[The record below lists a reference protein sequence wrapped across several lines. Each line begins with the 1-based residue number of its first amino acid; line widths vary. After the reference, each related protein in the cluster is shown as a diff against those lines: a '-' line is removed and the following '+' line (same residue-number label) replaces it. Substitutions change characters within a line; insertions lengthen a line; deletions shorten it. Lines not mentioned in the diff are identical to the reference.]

1 MAEAMDQRDQNRIV
15 LRKLIVVTVA
25 MFGFG
30 FALVPFYKKIC
41 EVTGLSRERIAVS
54 NTQVDFAR
62 TVTIEFDSNV
72 GTGLP
77 WRFEPQTVK
86 LQVHPGELKQVFY
99 RVVNTTDRTI
109 VGQAIPAYAPA
120 RAASY
125 FKKIE
130 CFCFSE
136 QTLKP
141 GEERLMPVQFVVQ
154 NDLPRDVHTITLSYT
169 FYEHAPKA
177 AAAGTAGGGA

>member
-1 MAEAMDQRDQNRIV
+1 MPDTQQKNRVV
-15 LRKLIVVTVA
+15 LKKLAVVTVL

-30 FALVPFYKKIC
+30 YALIPIYKKVC
-41 EVTGLSRERIAVS
+41 EATGISKSKIAVS
-54 NTQVDFAR
+54 NTQVDVAR
-62 TVTIEFDSNV
+62 FVTIDFDSTV
-72 GTGLP
+72 GGTLP
-77 WRFEPQTVK
+77 WTIEPLTPSVK
-86 LQVHPGELKQVFY
+86 VHPGEMKQVMY

-109 VGQAIPAYAPA
+109 VGQAIPAYAPQ

-130 CFCFSE
+130 CFCFTQ

-154 NDLPRDVHTITLSYT
+154 NDLPKDVNTIVLSYT
-169 FYEHAPKA
+169 FYEQQPKA
-177 AAAGTAGGGA
+177 AEAVKPATGGAS